1 MKIGFDLDRV
11 FINFPPFIPPQI
23 IDWLYKNHGQ
33 KTLSYSIPQS
43 PLSKLIRRTSH
54 LSLFRSPIRKNIK
67 TLSQIFLNPDLK
79 LYLVSGRYRFLENL
93 TFKLL
98 HKYNLITPFAKIYL
112 NSMDEQ
118 PHLFKEK
125 ILKKLNLDLFVDDDL
140 DLLKYL
146 QESGLKTKL
155 IWYHPGRKNAETLGI
170 TAIANFSEMTK
181 FIK

>member
-11 FINFPPFIPPQI
+11 FIDFPPFIPPYV
-23 IDWLYKNHGQ
+23 IDWLYKNHGR
-33 KTLSYSIPQS
+33 KTLSYSIPKS
-43 PLSKLIRRTSH
+43 PISKLIRRASH
-54 LSLFRSPIRKNIK
+54 LSLFRPLLRKNIEI
-67 TLSQIFLNPDLK
+67 LSQIFLNPNLK

-98 HKYNLITPFAKIYL
+98 HRYNLINPFAKIYL
-112 NSMDEQ
+112 NSANEQ

-146 QESGLKTKL
+146 QKNGIKTKL
-155 IWYHPGRKNAETLGI
+155 LWYNPGQKNAETSGI